1 MDNWLLIIV
10 GVIFLISIVAGYVRG
25 LLKIGI
31 SLLATVLSIVLVM
44 FLAPYVSDA
53 LIKWTP
59 ADEMIEETARHLM
72 RMMGK
77 NVIYYRAEDGIL
89 SEPRFCMAESG
100 AAKMLYLQ
108 QRERQAAQWVF
119 ENRNAQDRNG
129 SVSGCTLPVSG
140 NPKRR
145 HGLWRDRNCSGRDD
159 DGCL

>member
-77 NVIYYRAEDGIL
+77 NVIYYRCL
-89 SEPRFCMAESG
+89 LYTSPSPR
-100 AAKMLYLQ
+100 
-108 QRERQAAQWVF
+108 
-119 ENRNAQDRNG
+119 D
-129 SVSGCTLPVSG
+129 
-140 NPKRR
+140 
-145 HGLWRDRNCSGRDD
+145 
-159 DGCL
+159 

>member
-59 ADEMIEETARHLM
+59 ADEMIEEKCMEMFMPQISADTLKNADLSGLHL
-72 RMMGK
+72 G
-77 NVIYYRAEDGIL
+77 NGIRI
-89 SEPRFCMAESG
+89 SWRISTIWTG
-100 AAKMLYLQ
+100 TS
-108 QRERQAAQWVF
+108 W
-119 ENRNAQDRNG
+119 G
-129 SVSGCTLPVSG
+129 STF
-140 NPKRR
+140 RIF
-145 HGLWRDRNCSGRDD
+145 
-159 DGCL
+159 

>member
-59 ADEMIEETARHLM
+59 ADEMIEEKCMEMFMPQISADTLKKCRFK
-72 RMMGK
+72 R
-77 NVIYYRAEDGIL
+77 DFTWGI
-89 SEPRFCMAESG
+89 ESG
-100 AAKMLYLQ
+100 SAGGYQ
-108 QRERQAAQWVF
+108 QSGLEPVGDQHSGYF
-119 ENRNAQDRNG
+119 EYHRRD
-129 SVSGCTLPVSG
+129 
-140 NPKRR
+140 PKRSA
-145 HGLWRDRNCSGRDD
+145 DSGD
-159 DGCL
+159 